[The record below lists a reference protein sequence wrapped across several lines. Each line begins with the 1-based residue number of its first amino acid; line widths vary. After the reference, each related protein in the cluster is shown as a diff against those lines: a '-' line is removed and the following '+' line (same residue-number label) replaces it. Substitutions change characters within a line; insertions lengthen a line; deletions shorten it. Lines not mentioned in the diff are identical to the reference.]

1 MCTYVLMK
9 VLESSP
15 SRYDKGI
22 KIITLGQIS
31 KTYTRILS
39 LVKSGDNLLD
49 IGCGTG
55 EIAARAAQKGAFVKG
70 IDINPQMIEVAQDRV
85 STAKVNDK
93 VELVEMG
100 IAELDNELSNDYDV
114 IICCLCLSELSN
126 DEMRFTLKEIHR
138 ILKSNGILLLAD
150 EVRPKSVIKWF
161 IHQFV
166 RIPLLVVTY
175 VLTQTT
181 TKAVKGLE
189 ENLAEFSFNIESVKY
204 NTLGNFVEITA
215 SKKESK

>member
-1 MCTYVLMK
+1 MK